1 MRKARDYAIRFC
13 TLMPPTVI
21 ALIVLAALLQSIQI
35 SFLSVYKLES
45 ITYGITVIEFL
56 HMA

>member
-1 MRKARDYAIRFC
+1 
-13 TLMPPTVI
+13 MPPTIIV
-21 ALIVLAALLQSIQI
+21 LIVLAALLQSIQI